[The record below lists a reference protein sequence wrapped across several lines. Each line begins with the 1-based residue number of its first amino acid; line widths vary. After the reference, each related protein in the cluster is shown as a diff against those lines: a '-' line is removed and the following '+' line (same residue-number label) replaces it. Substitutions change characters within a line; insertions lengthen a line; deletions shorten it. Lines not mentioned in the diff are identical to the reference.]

1 VFSPGDYA
9 IGVTAALIV
18 GLSKTA
24 LPGAGLI
31 ATPLLLMVFQ
41 GRAVAGA
48 ALPILL
54 VADLFAVRW
63 YRDTARLDLLK
74 PLLPWVALGFAAGA
88 WFFIAVGKA
97 NRTFELV
104 IAIMILTMVLAQVVR
119 ALRKRPPAAP
129 SLAAAALFGSA
140 GGFTTFV
147 SNNAG
152 PIMNAHFIR
161 LGLNKRELVGT
172 SSWFYFA
179 VNAAKL
185 PLYLVLGRFF
195 TRSTLKFDLV
205 VAPAVVVGVLVG
217 RRLFPHVPQKVFMW
231 VVLTLAA
238 AASVKL
244 LVG

>member
-1 VFSPGDYA
+1 VFTPGDYA
-9 IGVTAALIV
+9 IGVAAALII

-24 LPGAGLI
+24 FPGAGLI
-31 ATPLLLMVFQ
+31 ATPLLAMVFS
-41 GRAVAGA
+41 GRAIAGA

-63 YRDTARLDLLK
+63 YRDDARVDLLK
-74 PLLPWVALGFAAGA
+74 PLIPWVAVGFTAGA
-88 WFFIAVGKA
+88 AFFIAIGKA
-97 NRTFELV
+97 NRRFEVV
-104 IAIMILTMVLAQVVR
+104 IAVMILVMVLTQVVR
-119 ALRKRPPAAP
+119 AIRKSPAAAP
-129 SLAAAALFGSA
+129 SLGAAALFGSM

-161 LGLNKRELVGT
+161 LGLGKRELVGT

-179 VNAAKL
+179 VNLAKL
-185 PLYLVLGRFF
+185 PIYLLLGGIF
-195 TRSTLKFDLV
+195 TRASLRFDVV

-231 VVLTLAA
+231 VVLALAA

-244 LVG
+244 LLG

>member
-1 VFSPGDYA
+1 VFTPGDYA
-9 IGVTAALIV
+9 IGVAAALII

-24 LPGAGLI
+24 FPGAGLI
-31 ATPLLLMVFQ
+31 ATPLLAMVFS
-41 GRAVAGA
+41 GRAIAGA

-63 YRDTARLDLLK
+63 YRDDARVDLLK
-74 PLLPWVALGFAAGA
+74 PLVPWVAVGFAAGA
-88 WFFIAVGKA
+88 AFFIAIGTA
-97 NRTFELV
+97 NRRFEIV
-104 IAIMILTMVLAQVVR
+104 IAAMILIMVLTQVVR
-119 ALRKRPPAAP
+119 TLRRSPPAQP
-129 SLAAAALFGSA
+129 SLGAAALFGSM

-161 LGLNKRELVGT
+161 LGLGKRELVGT

-179 VNAAKL
+179 VNLAKL
-185 PLYLVLGRFF
+185 PIYLALGGIFTKASLRF
-195 TRSTLKFDLV
+195 DV
-205 VAPAVVVGVLVG
+205 AVAPAVVVGVLVG

-231 VVLTLAA
+231 VVLVLAA